1 MRVFIYYMNITVL
14 INEHQKKQI
23 LVESSINQFTGIVK
37 HNYEFV
43 KNIIKDS
50 SKQMGMNLVFLITW
64 GASIGGF
71 VGPLNDY
78 IKGENPNL
86 SESDLSLILTGI
98 ISIYYLDNKKFI
110 KKIVSTINEKG
121 LSEVFTSA
129 VSKSREFRDTFI
141 DFISSLNLTL
151 HKVTNIMSYTFI
163 LPLIP
168 MLFQMAQSEQFNQ
181 NDIKEISARLAGF
194 GLLTISGNM
203 IKEIVTKILRRFKS

>member
-1 MRVFIYYMNITVL
+1 MS
-14 INEHQKKQI
+14 EDK
-23 LVESSINQFTGIVK
+23 E
-37 HNYEFV
+37 
-43 KNIIKDS
+43 
-50 SKQMGMNLVFLITW
+50 
-64 GASIGGF
+64 GF
-71 VGPLNDY
+71 RDR
-78 IKGENPNL
+78 I
-86 SESDLSLILTGI
+86 
-98 ISIYYLDNKKFI
+98 
-110 KKIVSTINEKG
+110 STINEKG

-141 DFISSLNLTL
+141 NFISSLNLTL

-203 IKEIVTKILRRFKS
+203 IKEIVTKILKRFKS